1 MEQVVPPLM
10 NSKPC
15 NKCRIN
21 AELHESSDQ
30 CVLQV
35 PLLLEGH
42 LELHDEWQAQ
52 KLSTMGESYR
62 IGGASYDRVL
72 RMAGAELIAV
82 FLVMF
87 SSCGTAIANKKANGN
102 LNLLGFATAGG
113 LSVMMMVFAVGNI
126 SGAHL
131 NPAVTLAFA
140 SKKMFPLQLVPIYLI
155 AQFLGAL
162 LAAGILQ
169 AVTGDTEVA
178 LTVPFASYAQ
188 AFVVELILG
197 FNLLFVAT
205 AVSTGSSNNG
215 ELSGIAIGA
224 TIILNVL
231 LAGPVSGASMNPMRS
246 LGPAIVANKYDAI
259 WIYIIAPPVGALAGT
274 WTHTMLQIQS
284 SQSSHPPTQE
294 SKAHQCSSTS
304 T

>member
-1 MEQVVPPLM
+1 MSLRFRGYGGPLCSNGLGFISVVHATGGNVGAGKNFELPVVEVSTILIEGFTMLAGKVNLQPHKVYSLLEVGVLTQSLSQPVTCGGFFNMEQVVPPLM

-72 RMAGAELIAV
+72 RMVVSCSSSMFFHRLWFCRWFVIWVWFFWCVANGDWQAGAELIAV

-140 SKKMFPLQLVPIYLI
+140 SKKMFPLQLVSEVVFSPHNLTHK
-155 AQFLGAL
+155 FHF
-162 LAAGILQ
+162 Q
-169 AVTGDTEVA
+169 ANRW
-178 LTVPFASYAQ
+178 
-188 AFVVELILG
+188 
-197 FNLLFVAT
+197 NLL
-205 AVSTGSSNNG
+205 N
-215 ELSGIAIGA
+215 
-224 TIILNVL
+224 
-231 LAGPVSGASMNPMRS
+231 
-246 LGPAIVANKYDAI
+246 
-259 WIYIIAPPVGALAGT
+259 
-274 WTHTMLQIQS
+274 
-284 SQSSHPPTQE
+284 
-294 SKAHQCSSTS
+294 
-304 T
+304 